1 MTGQDVGLERT
12 GERRFA
18 AYLEA
23 ITAVLGHAS
32 RVAPARAYCTGL
44 LLPGERKSVEPM
56 AARIEP
62 DRVQAAHQSLHH
74 IVAKAEWDDAA
85 VLGAVRAQVLP
96 AMQRHGAVAYW
107 IVDDT
112 AFPKQGTHSVGVAR
126 QYCGQLGKQD
136 NCQVAVSLSVANE
149 HASLPVA
156 YQLYLPE
163 AWAEDLARRAKAGV
177 PEETAFAT
185 KTAIALGQMRQ
196 ALADGVPVGVVLGD
210 AGYGNETAFRTG
222 VSEIDLPYVLGV
234 QPATTVWPRG
244 QAPLPPAPWS
254 GRGRPPT
261 RLRRS
266 PRRTQVRP
274 PEHQPVSVKA
284 LALDQPAQA
293 WRTVTWREGSQ
304 AALSSRFAALRVRPA
319 HRDGMRAEPW
329 PEEWLLVEWPEGAA
343 EPAKYWLSTLPPRTV
358 LKRLVHTAKA
368 RWRIERDYQE
378 LKQEIGLGHYEG
390 RGWRG
395 FHHHASLCI
404 ATYGF
409 LIAERCLFP
418 PQARFTPGWIKAPA
432 LPEGF
437 QPRGAAAA

>member
-1 MTGQDVGLERT
+1 MTDRDIGAGQLRA
-12 GERRFA
+12 GEARFA
-18 AYLEA
+18 AYLDA

-32 RVAPARAYCTGL
+32 RVDPARAYCTGL

-85 VLGAVRAQVLP
+85 VLGAVRGQVLP
-96 AMQRHGAVAYW
+96 AMERHGALAYW

-112 AFPKQGTHSVGVAR
+112 AFPKQGKHSVGVAR

-136 NCQVAVSLSVANE
+136 SCQVAVSLSVAND

-156 YQLYLPE
+156 YRLYLPE
-163 AWAEDLARRAKAGV
+163 AWAEDRARCAKAGV
-177 PEETAFAT
+177 PEEVAFET

-196 ALADGVPVGVVLGD
+196 ALADGVPPGVVLGD
-210 AGYGNETAFRTG
+210 AGYGDETAFRVG
-222 VSEIDLPYVLGV
+222 VRDLGLAYVLGIR
-234 QPATTVWPRG
+234 PGTSVWRPG
-244 QAPLPPAPWS
+244 QAPLPPSPWS

-261 RLRRS
+261 RVRRS
-266 PRRTQVRP
+266 A
-274 PEHQPVSVKA
+274 EHQPVSVKS
-284 LALDQPAQA
+284 LAMDQPACA
-293 WRTVTWREGSQ
+293 WRTLTWREGSQ
-304 AALSSRFAALRVRPA
+304 TELASRFAALRVRPA
-319 HRDGMRAEPW
+319 HRDETRAEPW
-329 PEEWLLVEWPEGAA
+329 PQEWLLVEWPEGEA
-343 EPAKYWLSTLPPRTV
+343 EPTRYWLSTLPPRTA
-358 LKRLVHTAKA
+358 LKRLVHVAKA

-404 ATYGF
+404 AAYGF
-409 LIAERCLFP
+409 LVAERCLFP
-418 PQARFTPGWIKAPA
+418 PPRRLTREWLALPA
-432 LPEGF
+432 LPQGF
-437 QPRGAAAA
+437 QPRGAAHPA